1 MALSAEGEQ
10 VFAVPWDR
18 AWETTLQAIVSVPKM
33 KVDQAEPSTGR
44 ILVKKGFSFKS
55 WGEDITVDVIQPAP
69 GQSTVRVHSQ
79 VKAQAADWG
88 VNKGNVAAILGAVS
102 QALGVQPQ
110 AGQPQPPHVEQPQ
123 PQPPPAGQPLPQP
136 PPAGQPQPQP
146 PPAGQPA
153 PPPPQG

>member
-1 MALSAEGEQ
+1 LALSAEGEQ
-10 VFAVPWDR
+10 VFAVPWHR
-18 AWETTLQAIVSVPKM
+18 AWQTTLQAIISVPKM
-33 KVDQAEPSTGR
+33 KVDQAEQSTGR

-69 GQSTVRVHSQ
+69 GRSTVRVHSQ

-102 QALGVQPQ
+102 QALRVEPQ
-110 AGQPQPPHVEQPQ
+110 AGQPQPPRAEQPQ
-123 PQPPPAGQPLPQP
+123 TQP

-146 PPAGQPA
+146 PPTGPSA